1 MSNKEILFETLPFRI
16 TSQRYF
22 GIIFRQL
29 LVQWWSVLL
38 LLLMAMVCATIF
50 DLRFG
55 IVILMFLF
63 IILPLIVFMLYYNYA
78 LRPESFYSVVEKI
91 VLIDA
96 QGIDCVYDE
105 KRRSILTWDKV
116 ERVVIQYD
124 AYLIYTG
131 RNTYFYLSRDAF
143 ASSEEMKNFEI
154 FYLPKFM
161 GKN

>member
-1 MSNKEILFETLPFRI
+1 MSDKEILFETLPFRI

-29 LVQWWSVLL
+29 LVQWWSALL
-38 LLLMAMVCATIF
+38 LLLMTMVCATIF

-63 IILPLIVFMLYYNYA
+63 IILPLVVFMLYYNYA
-78 LRPESFYSVVEKI
+78 LRPESFYSVVEKR
-91 VLIDA
+91 VLIHA

-105 KRRSILTWDKV
+105 KRRSVLTWDKV
-116 ERVVIQYD
+116 QRVVIQYD

-131 RNTYFYLSRDAF
+131 RNTYFFLSRDAF
-143 ASSEEMKNFEI
+143 ASSEEMKYFEI